1 MLKFLLM
8 HKGPF
13 GESSNSGSK
22 AEQWLRSVAIAP
34 DRTAKLRKF
43 AWFLVAYTIL
53 VVAWGAFVRASFS
66 GDGCG
71 EHWPLCNGTWL
82 PDARKPSTLI
92 EFFHRI
98 TSGLMGPMVIALMVM
113 AYKAFPKGHQAR
125 KVALGTVFFTVTE
138 ALVGAKLVLQGWVAA
153 DPSMARAL
161 WMSIHLVNTFML
173 LACLITVAVYASG
186 AEQVKWRSQGPVL
199 LSAIVGLFAMIALG
213 VSGAITALGDMLFPA
228 KSVVDGV
235 VQDLAPTGHFLIQLR
250 VYHPIIATSV
260 GVVMVVLATL
270 VSVWRPDPRV
280 KRLSRFTLMLFL
292 AQMVVGMANVL
303 LLAPVW
309 MQLVHLLLAD
319 LLWMSFVMLSV
330 ISLGKDLLPVSQA
343 AVEMPHVEPL
353 RGRDAVR
360 AYIALTKPR
369 VISLLLF
376 TTVAAMFIA
385 KGGWPGGWLLIAVTI
400 GGYCAA
406 GSANAINMVYDR
418 DIDVR
423 MERTAKRPTVTA
435 EIPAS
440 HALIFAAALAA
451 ISFGLLTYAANV
463 LAAIMAMAGLLFYV
477 FIYTMLLK
485 RRTWHNI
492 VIGGAAGAF
501 PPLVGYSAITGQL
514 NPLSWV
520 LFGIIFVWTPVHFW
534 ALALV
539 IQDEYKD
546 AGIPMLPVVHGDRAT
561 VIQIAIYTLLTV
573 IVSAIPL
580 FQGEAK
586 LLYLASAAFLNVIL
600 VIRTLEL
607 VKVPERPQAM
617 RLFKFSM
624 LYLALLFTTI
634 AIDRAGWM

>member
-1 MLKFLLM
+1 
-8 HKGPF
+8 
-13 GESSNSGSK
+13 
-22 AEQWLRSVAIAP
+22 
-34 DRTAKLRKF
+34 
-43 AWFLVAYTIL
+43 
-53 VVAWGAFVRASFS
+53 
-66 GDGCG
+66 
-71 EHWPLCNGTWL
+71 
-82 PDARKPSTLI
+82 
-92 EFFHRI
+92 
-98 TSGLMGPMVIALMVM
+98 
-113 AYKAFPKGHQAR
+113 
-125 KVALGTVFFTVTE
+125 
-138 ALVGAKLVLQGWVAA
+138 
-153 DPSMARAL
+153 
-161 WMSIHLVNTFML
+161 
-173 LACLITVAVYASG
+173 
-186 AEQVKWRSQGPVL
+186 
-199 LSAIVGLFAMIALG
+199 
-213 VSGAITALGDMLFPA
+213 
-228 KSVVDGV
+228 
-235 VQDLAPTGHFLIQLR
+235 
-250 VYHPIIATSV
+250 
-260 GVVMVVLATL
+260 
-270 VSVWRPDPRV
+270 
-280 KRLSRFTLMLFL
+280 
-292 AQMVVGMANVL
+292 
-303 LLAPVW
+303 
-309 MQLVHLLLAD
+309 
-319 LLWMSFVMLSV
+319 
-330 ISLGKDLLPVSQA
+330 
-343 AVEMPHVEPL
+343 
-353 RGRDAVR
+353 
-360 AYIALTKPR
+360 
-369 VISLLLF
+369 
-376 TTVAAMFIA
+376 MFIA